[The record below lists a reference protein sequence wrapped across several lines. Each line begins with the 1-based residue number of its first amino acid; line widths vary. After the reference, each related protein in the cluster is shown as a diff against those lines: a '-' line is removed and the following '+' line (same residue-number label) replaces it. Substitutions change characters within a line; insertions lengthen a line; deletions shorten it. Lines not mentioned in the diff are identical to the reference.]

1 MNRLKDMENKLV
13 VLVGRGKGREA
24 ERGTACLPGCVWN
37 ATPRSLSPLER
48 NIGFWTQA

>member
-24 ERGTACLPGCVWN
+24 ERGTGLRDTN
-37 ATPRSLSPLER
+37 
-48 NIGFWTQA
+48 